1 VNSKSSEFA
10 FRIICITGVLTT
22 VIVNPWLSF
31 DPINLPKMLI
41 LSTGSGL
48 LIGWLLVNRPK
59 LDKQFRLVTITLGL
73 LATTFIFSFF
83 SNSAPWYQQLWGT
96 WGRSTGLV
104 TYISFLIV
112 MLASM
117 FFVNTNSLSRLRLT
131 FERLGYFITSY
142 TLLQLLDLDPINW
155 SQKIMIATL
164 GNINFMSSFLGLTS
178 ISYVSQL
185 LKPRANLITK
195 SFYVLLVAVNLTLIM
210 VSESIQG
217 IGVFLS
223 GLALLISYEI
233 RFRLNAI
240 KAFVFFLIATTLG
253 LIAVLGSAGIGPLS
267 ALRQDTVLFR
277 IDYWQTAL
285 NMLVA
290 NPWNGVGFDSYGDFY
305 REFRNLEAVT
315 RTGPQRITNTA
326 HNIFLDVSVNAGI
339 VAGLLFT
346 AIMFLTGIS
355 VFRSF
360 KHNSPNLDF
369 QALSSMWLGFVVF
382 CLISINQIGVGV
394 WGFIFMGAINGLA
407 LKQQIGRE
415 DSVRTYNLS
424 KRKLKG
430 SEKVER
436 AENQLTSESSS
447 FKKVQTFGVST
458 IFAIAMFAVAF
469 LPNLAD
475 AQYLGATKSRDL
487 NAALKVIGN
496 VGIQDYHTEN
506 LIMGLEKQGRA
517 KEALTLALAL
527 SKTNPQSW
535 QAWVQIVSNPNAT
548 PEQKELAAEKLL
560 RLDPNNALVRDE
572 LRALLSP

>member
-1 VNSKSSEFA
+1 
-10 FRIICITGVLTT
+10 
-22 VIVNPWLSF
+22 
-31 DPINLPKMLI
+31 
-41 LSTGSGL
+41 
-48 LIGWLLVNRPK
+48 
-59 LDKQFRLVTITLGL
+59 
-73 LATTFIFSFF
+73 
-83 SNSAPWYQQLWGT
+83 
-96 WGRSTGLV
+96 
-104 TYISFLIV
+104 
-112 MLASM
+112 
-117 FFVNTNSLSRLRLT
+117 
-131 FERLGYFITSY
+131 
-142 TLLQLLDLDPINW
+142 
-155 SQKIMIATL
+155 
-164 GNINFMSSFLGLTS
+164 
-178 ISYVSQL
+178 
-185 LKPRANLITK
+185 
-195 SFYVLLVAVNLTLIM
+195 
-210 VSESIQG
+210 
-217 IGVFLS
+217 
-223 GLALLISYEI
+223 
-233 RFRLNAI
+233 
-240 KAFVFFLIATTLG
+240 
-253 LIAVLGSAGIGPLS
+253 
-267 ALRQDTVLFR
+267 VLFR